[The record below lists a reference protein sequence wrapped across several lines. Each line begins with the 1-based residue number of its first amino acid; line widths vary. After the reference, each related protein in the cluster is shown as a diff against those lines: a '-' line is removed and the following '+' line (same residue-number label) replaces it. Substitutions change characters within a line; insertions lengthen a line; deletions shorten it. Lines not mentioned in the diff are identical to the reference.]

1 MNSAEIQQEA
11 INIIRSAKKIYN
23 GESES
28 TAIKI
33 DRIRKSNPKAVSL
46 TATLDDTRQVII
58 EEIDYKVLK
67 VLGYEQCELKNKSI
81 TTILKNKN
89 NLKNIQRVA
98 EHLLVS
104 DMAVFLDECT
114 HKKGH
119 TVPVIV
125 WIFQV
130 EKSVFKEFFMP
141 LSDVI
146 GYE

>member
-46 TATLDDTRQVII
+46 TATLDEHGQVII
-58 EEIDYKVLK
+58 NEIDYKVPK
-67 VLGYEQCELKNKSI
+67 VLGYEQWELKNKPI

-89 NLKNIQRVA
+89 NLTKVKRVS
-98 EHLLVS
+98 EHLLVN

-114 HKKGH
+114 HKEGYI
-119 TVPVIV
+119 VPVIV
-125 WIFQV
+125 WVFQV
-130 EKSVFKEFFMP
+130 EKNVFKEFFMP
-141 LSDVI
+141 LSEVV